1 MTLQELIEEFRHQ
14 VSDEAP
20 PYLWGDDEVLGYAV
34 DAQDRLVRAT
44 GGIADVTV
52 AAADVGSPATRLQDL
67 ALTASDPY
75 STISPYVLRVR
86 SARLLTAAR
95 DVTIAQE
102 ADMPAVT
109 QQDYGWAQGMH
120 FDDTD
125 TGVVTHGVLGVR
137 EDKVRWVRVPDA
149 ADTCRMHVFRLPF
162 PRIADQEDSLEV
174 REEHHVSLILW
185 MKHRAYSKQDAE
197 ARDDKQAKDNEVAFV
212 RYCET
217 ARQEQERRKYR
228 PRVVQ
233 YGGI

>member
-1 MTLQELIEEFRHQ
+1 MTLQELLGRFRGE
-14 VSDEAP
+14 VSDEDQP
-20 PYLWGDDEVLGYAV
+20 HLWSDAEILAYAI
-34 DAQDRLVRAT
+34 DAQDRMVRAT

-52 AAADVGSPATRLQDL
+52 AAADVGSPVTRLQDL

-75 STISPYVLRVR
+75 STISPYVLRIR
-86 SARLLTAAR
+86 SARLLTVAR
-95 DVTIAQE
+95 DVVIAQE
-102 ADMPAVT
+102 ADMPAAT

-149 ADTCRMHVFRLPF
+149 ADTCRMHVYRLPF
-162 PRIADQEDSLEV
+162 PRIAGQGDALEV

-197 ARDDKQAKDNEVAFV
+197 ARDDRQAKDNEVAFV

-233 YGGI
+233 YGGL

>member
-1 MTLQELIEEFRHQ
+1 VTLQELIARFRSE
-14 VSDEAP
+14 VADEAQP
-20 PYLWGDDEVLGYAV
+20 HLWSDSELLTYAV

-52 AAADVGSPATRLQDL
+52 AAADVGNPVTRLQDL
-67 ALTASDPY
+67 ALTANDPY
-75 STISPYVLRVR
+75 STISPYVLRIR

-95 DVTIAQE
+95 DVAIAQE

-137 EDKVRWVRVPDA
+137 EDKVRWVRVPVE
-149 ADTCRMHVFRLPF
+149 ADTCRLHVFRLPF
-162 PRIADQEDSLEV
+162 PRIDDQGDALEV
-174 REEHHVSLILW
+174 REEHHESLLLW

-197 ARDDKQAKDNEVAFV
+197 ARDDKQAAESRAVFMQ
-212 RYCET
+212 YCET